1 MQPRGDRAMLV
12 LCSPLHRFTNEKK
25 RQRSKYIPH
34 VGKENTEV
42 LYREKR
48 GIYGDLS
55 FVDPM
60 LMKNTSYAFKMVRW
74 KERTGVVL
82 YSGIQRFSESNKE
95 QRYIQL

>member
-12 LCSPLHRFTNEKK
+12 LCSPRHRRRKNVFLPMKK
-25 RQRSKYIPH
+25 RRRSKYIPH
-34 VGKENTEV
+34 VGKNNTEV

-48 GIYGDLS
+48 GIYGDLN

-74 KERTGVVL
+74 KGENRSDSL
-82 YSGIQRFSESNKE
+82 QWNSEILRE
-95 QRYIQL
+95 Q